1 MNSPFIMPENPNA
14 SQVVQESQSIRY
26 YKQTIPVSIHHF
38 YITDEIGDIEK
49 YLDMIHTLKVAEEH
63 DTVFIYLNT
72 PGGNLTTTI
81 HIINAMRQSNATVI
95 TCIES
100 EVCSAGTMIFLA
112 GDRHVINDNCTF
124 MIHNYSHGVIGKGH
138 EVISKVK
145 YTEKF
150 FRKFAKDIYGNF
162 LTQEELENVINGGD
176 IWMDSEEVKS
186 RLKEFVL
193 ENGEQDVVVECLP
206 SCNPNNKEVKEVVEN
221 LELVPKRKEK
231 SKTKK

>member
-1 MNSPFIMPENPNA
+1 MNNPFILPESPNMIQA
-14 SQVVQESQSIRY
+14 VQDSQAIRY
-26 YKQTIPVSIHHF
+26 YKQVIPVSIHHF
-38 YITDEIGDIEK
+38 YITDEIGEVDK
-49 YLDMIHTLKVAEEH
+49 YLDMIQTLKVAEEH

-112 GDRHVINDNCTF
+112 GDRHVVNDNCTF

-145 YTEKF
+145 YTERF
-150 FRKFAKDIYGNF
+150 FRKFATDIYGKF
-162 LTQEELENVINGGD
+162 LTSQELETVINGGD
-176 IWMDSEEVKS
+176 IWMESDEVKS
-186 RLKEFVL
+186 RLKEFIL
-193 ENGEQDVVVECLP
+193 EEGEQGVVVECQP
-206 SCNPNNKEVKEVVEN
+206 SCTPPTKEEVEVE
-221 LELVPKRKEK
+221 LIPKKPKGK
-231 SKTKK
+231 SKK